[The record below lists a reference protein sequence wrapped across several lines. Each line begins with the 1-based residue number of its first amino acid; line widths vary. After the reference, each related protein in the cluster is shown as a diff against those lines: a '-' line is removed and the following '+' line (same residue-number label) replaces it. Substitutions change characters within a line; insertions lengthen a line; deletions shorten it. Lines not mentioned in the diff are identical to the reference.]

1 MSSPG
6 PGSLGFIDGS
16 WTDEQRRVIWCLI
29 CKARHGLQLEVS
41 PIVASAFVILQRYF
55 RNSEGCAHE
64 LFILMVAAL
73 FTACKAA
80 DCYRPVRAI
89 YAELMHICHN
99 APSLKIRSIPGDRE
113 RPVVDPIDLA
123 QITHAELDL
132 LRSIDFDF
140 AIDTPFTHF
149 EKWKQTL
156 MSSLPDPAYIRLC
169 NAIVV
174 DICLMLCSAAYLDVP
189 PEVSAAAA
197 TAGRVGSCVIPM
209 DAIRWLNH
217 VREKYGKDLFD
228 LAQAS
233 ISLEK
238 RRTVQP
244 GNRAAC

>member
-1 MSSPG
+1 MSLTTTS
-6 PGSLGFIDGS
+6 SLGFIDGS

-55 RNSEGCAHE
+55 RNSEGCAYE

-80 DCYRPVRAI
+80 EAYRPVRLI
-89 YAELMHICHN
+89 YAELMRICHN
-99 APSLKIRSIPGDRE
+99 APSVKIRSILGERE
-113 RPVVDPIDLA
+113 RPVLDPIDLA

-149 EKWKQTL
+149 EKWRQTL
-156 MSSLPDPAYIRLC
+156 MTSLPDPQYIRLC
-169 NAIVV
+169 NSIVV

-209 DAIRWLNH
+209 DAIRWLHH
-217 VREKYGKDLFD
+217 VQEKYGKDLFD

-233 ISLEK
+233 ITREK
-238 RRTVQP
+238 RRTAQGAEQAP
-244 GNRAAC
+244 C